1 MKVDKEALAKIAHLA
16 RLKIKPEEEDG
27 LLKDMNEI
35 LNWVEKLKEVDTDGV
50 EPLTH
55 MTAEMNV
62 FRSDKAETVISME
75 DALKNAPEQDGQF
88 FKVPPVIK
96 RND

>member
-1 MKVDKEALAKIAHLA
+1 MKVDKETLAKIAHLA

-35 LNWVEKLKEVDTDGV
+35 LNWVDKLKEVDTEGV
-50 EPLTH
+50 EPITH
-55 MTAEMNV
+55 MTEEKNIL
-62 FRSDKAETVISME
+62 RSDKAESVISRE